1 MLDLLSLSRFEDSP
15 IAIIYLI
22 TAAQMLL
29 LGIVVCI
36 RDFRNKSYF
45 AFFTISLSVSI
56 WLTCQYL
63 YKVLPF
69 SPEGER
75 MATEITKIEYVG
87 VSLISI
93 TFSYFVFSFL
103 QLEKKYKYYFVGG
116 LAVST
121 IFILLSIFTKLFLD
135 GVYRYQFVTFRTYYA
150 RYTILG
156 FLFLAGFV
164 FYALFT
170 FVILTLHYRR
180 SGPGLRKNQMRV
192 FLFAYCIAYT
202 ALIDFLPCLGVK
214 VLPIGVI
221 SIYLYVLLMTR
232 AFFKEKIFDIRNDF
246 LIFFANILLA
256 ILLFTGIFFVL
267 QNHTAHNFLI
277 AQPSIITSIIV
288 TVIFLVLNKMNSL
301 VKPRLQ
307 EFISK
312 KINGINSRL
321 IEFIDIIKV
330 RKDIDGIVDV
340 VSSTILSSLNLDDCK
355 IILRSNSMIYSNGV
369 MYPAEEKIV
378 SGIEIMQKEQIKEIH
393 IFKDI
398 LYLQRYEII
407 RNDLSNLMK
416 EFGARCNV
424 PIFYESEFLALV
436 TLGEKIDGSDLSES
450 EIRFLR
456 NIQSVFGVRLRAA
469 ILERENQQH
478 QEHLSHAEKLATLGT
493 VVAGVAHEINNPN
506 NSLLLDAQ
514 LNEKAWKAITPILD
528 KHAFDNGEFDIGG
541 YTYNEFKE
549 ELAWLSGRMKRNS
562 ERIKRI
568 TEDLRSFAKK
578 DVDFNEEFEINS
590 VIRSALSVIEH
601 VTKRSTKNLVVEL
614 CERNPHVTGN
624 SHYLEQV
631 IINLVKNACQAL
643 LSPDKWVFI
652 TTTFN
657 EKTSE
662 VIVSVRDE
670 GRGMAEE
677 IIKNI
682 FTPFY
687 TTKGAEGTGLG
698 LSICNNIVKSHG
710 GRIEIES
717 NIGTGTTIL
726 VFLSADGTRT
736 GVPV

>member
-1 MLDLLSLSRFEDSP
+1 
-15 IAIIYLI
+15 
-22 TAAQMLL
+22 
-29 LGIVVCI
+29 
-36 RDFRNKSYF
+36 
-45 AFFTISLSVSI
+45 
-56 WLTCQYL
+56 
-63 YKVLPF
+63 
-69 SPEGER
+69 
-75 MATEITKIEYVG
+75 
-87 VSLISI
+87 
-93 TFSYFVFSFL
+93 
-103 QLEKKYKYYFVGG
+103 
-116 LAVST
+116 
-121 IFILLSIFTKLFLD
+121 
-135 GVYRYQFVTFRTYYA
+135 
-150 RYTILG
+150 
-156 FLFLAGFV
+156 
-164 FYALFT
+164 
-170 FVILTLHYRR
+170 
-180 SGPGLRKNQMRV
+180 
-192 FLFAYCIAYT
+192 
-202 ALIDFLPCLGVK
+202 
-214 VLPIGVI
+214 
-221 SIYLYVLLMTR
+221 
-232 AFFKEKIFDIRNDF
+232 
-246 LIFFANILLA
+246 
-256 ILLFTGIFFVL
+256 
-267 QNHTAHNFLI
+267 
-277 AQPSIITSIIV
+277 
-288 TVIFLVLNKMNSL
+288 
-301 VKPRLQ
+301 
-307 EFISK
+307 
-312 KINGINSRL
+312 
-321 IEFIDIIKV
+321 
-330 RKDIDGIVDV
+330 
-340 VSSTILSSLNLDDCK
+340 
-355 IILRSNSMIYSNGV
+355 
-369 MYPAEEKIV
+369 
-378 SGIEIMQKEQIKEIH
+378 
-393 IFKDI
+393 
-398 LYLQRYEII
+398 
-407 RNDLSNLMK
+407 MK